1 MIPVTYFP
9 FANVL
14 EIEES
19 ALIKEERHESS
30 FFFAVYVCTLVFFL
44 GSQTPLLVHISLMP
58 PRSIN
63 SCLCLDE
70 ESKFD

>member
-44 GSQTPLLVHISLMP
+44 GWSDPLFSYIYL
-58 PRSIN
+58 
-63 SCLCLDE
+63 
-70 ESKFD
+70 